1 MSSADSLSD
10 GYISDSASSL
20 GTDAES
26 EEKDV
31 STDADVIE
39 FAKYSILTLPV
50 PSLNSLPRAFPI
62 PARFPSLSLPLSLSV
77 SLSPFP
83 LGLVHQE
90 SPARPR
96 AGTLAWIQ
104 WPTVICFGLR
114 SKH

>member
-50 PSLNSLPRAFPI
+50 PSLNSLPRASPI
-62 PARFPSLSLPLSLSV
+62 PARFPSLSLPLS
-77 SLSPFP
+77 PFR